1 MWRMNRVII
10 AALIIIILVSLSS
23 SGDFTGANKT
33 QATDGVIIWTGVVA
47 TKTIPREL
55 FTLVAL
61 VARYRSLFSTSQRS
75 NNTNELIQTVS

>member
-1 MWRMNRVII
+1 MNRVII

-23 SGDFTGANKT
+23 SRDFTGANKT

-55 FTLVAL
+55 FAL